1 VGFAPADWLRF
12 LEASVGRH
20 RRFRQPSPIS
30 HELLLLQV
38 WEQSQPTCAQRL
50 CWQLEWRLLACW
62 ALLRWLR
69 CWLQVLEH
77 DDTPQTTLWALPEME
92 RLVASQQEQRTRLWA
107 SGADTCT
114 RQPACL
120 LLA

>member
-1 VGFAPADWLRF
+1 M
-12 LEASVGRH
+12 GRH

-38 WEQSQPTCAQRL
+38 WEQSQPTCAQCL

-77 DDTPQTTLWALPEME
+77 DESPQTAFWALPEME

-107 SGADTCT
+107 SGADTC
-114 RQPACL
+114 RCQPACL
-120 LLA
+120 PMLEVHMSPGILTGTLVT